1 MYIDYLHYKE
11 MGGKAEESC
20 FTRLEFLA
28 RKKLDHWTQ
37 SRIDP
42 ENITPEIRMCMT
54 LIIDALNDSETGE
67 SSVASVSNDGLS
79 VSFADAKTSA
89 QIMDDVYQQVVEIL
103 PVELVTLC
111 V

>member
-11 MGGKAEESC
+11 MGGKAEESG

-37 SRIDP
+37 NRIEP
-42 ENITPEIRMCMT
+42 ESITPEIRMCMT
-54 LIIDALNDSETGE
+54 LIIDALNDLE
-67 SSVASVSNDGLS
+67 SSVSVTSVSNDGLS
-79 VSFADAKTSA
+79 ISVADAETSV